1 MSGQELDIPY
11 IAGGT
16 YVASSDAAS
25 YEADPEPVVA
35 RSTKSRTSTSRTTTR
50 YTVKSGD
57 TLGKIASN
65 YGVSMASIQSA
76 NNMRGT
82 VVKRGQVLTIPGSS
96 TAASETVT
104 VEKTNYSASGTRYT
118 VVRGDTLG
126 SISSKFG
133 VSMAS
138 VQSANNMSGSVVKYG
153 QVLTIPG
160 TASASSTAR
169 ETASAG
175 TGKYRVQPG
184 DTLGSIADRHG
195 VGVSSLMSA
204 NNISGSTIRAGQVI
218 LIPDGNYVSSS
229 SSSSAGDDVISYRVK
244 KGDTLWKI
252 ASRHNVS
259 VASIQKWNNLTTAE
273 LRPGVSLTIYK

>member
-1 MSGQELDIPY
+1 
-11 IAGGT
+11 
-16 YVASSDAAS
+16 
-25 YEADPEPVVA
+25 
-35 RSTKSRTSTSRTTTR
+35 
-50 YTVKSGD
+50 
-57 TLGKIASN
+57 
-65 YGVSMASIQSA
+65 
-76 NNMRGT
+76 
-82 VVKRGQVLTIPGSS
+82 PGSS
-96 TAASETVT
+96 TAASEIVT
-104 VEKTNYSASGTRYT
+104 VDKTNYSASGSSYT

-126 SISSKFG
+126 SISRKFG
-133 VSMAS
+133 VSAAS
-138 VQSANNMSGSVVKYG
+138 IQSANNMSGSVVKYG

-160 TASASSTAR
+160 TASAASTTR

-175 TGKYRVQPG
+175 TGKYKVQPG
-184 DTLGSIADRHG
+184 DTLGSIAERHG

-218 LIPDGNYVSSS
+218 LIPDGNYVSSSS